1 MKNKFLIGLTTM
13 GLVLVLFTG
22 CSKLPQAE
30 IDLANAAIEEA
41 KAAGAD
47 IYKPNDFITL
57 QDSMKSVMVNIESQK
72 SKFIKN
78 YSNAKKELES
88 VTALAQNVKQET
100 FIRKEEVK
108 LEIQNMNVEV
118 KKLIETNKQLISEA
132 PKGKEGATALMAI
145 KGELSVVETSL
156 SEAEAYFQKEEYLTS
171 LDIVKSAKDKA
182 TALNEEL
189 SGVIAKYKA
198 SRR

>member
-1 MKNKFLIGLTTM
+1 
-13 GLVLVLFTG
+13 
-22 CSKLPQAE
+22 
-30 IDLANAAIEEA
+30 
-41 KAAGAD
+41 
-47 IYKPNDFITL
+47 
-57 QDSMKSVMVNIESQK
+57 
-72 SKFIKN
+72 
-78 YSNAKKELES
+78 
-88 VTALAQNVKQET
+88 
-100 FIRKEEVK
+100 
-108 LEIQNMNVEV
+108 MNVEV

-156 SEAEAYFQKEEYLTS
+156 GEAEAYFQKEEYLTS